1 MSTRFDLTP
10 DRRSSESIKWRVYD
24 EDVIPMWIADMDFR
38 CSDAILKAMHERV
51 DHGVF
56 GYPQEPPELIDLV
69 VERLER
75 RYRWKVN
82 PEEIMAIPGIVTA
95 LNLVSHAAKTPD
107 SEVIML
113 TPIYPPFL
121 SAPRDAGMKKVE
133 VELVRRP
140 DGYYEI
146 DFDAF
151 EAAITPQT
159 RIFLLCNPHNPVG
172 RVFTKEELNRLADI
186 CLRHDVLICADEIHS
201 DLLFDKNRHYPL
213 AALHSEYAHKTVT
226 LFSPSKTFNIA
237 GLECSFAVVQ
247 NPELRKKLQRAG
259 EGMSGWVNVMGLTA
273 ASAAYLSG
281 QPWLDEALTYMQKN
295 RDILVDFV
303 RRDLP
308 GVEIYPPEGTYLA
321 WLDCRKANLPENPYE
336 FFLHKARVAF
346 NNGATF
352 GKGGEG
358 FIRLNFGCSRATL
371 EEALNRMARAMRE
384 IS

>member
-1 MSTRFDLTP
+1 MPTQFDLTP

-24 EDVIPMWIADMDFR
+24 EDVIPMWIADMDYR
-38 CSDAILKAMHERV
+38 CSDAILKALHERV

-69 VERLER
+69 VERLDK

-82 PEEIMAIPGIVTA
+82 PEEIMVIPGIVTA
-95 LNLVSHAAKTPD
+95 LNLVSHAVKTPGG
-107 SEVIML
+107 EAIML

-133 VELVRRP
+133 VELVRRN

-186 CLRHDVLICADEIHS
+186 CLRHEVLICADEIHS
-201 DLLFDKNRHYPL
+201 DLLFDRNRHYPL
-213 AALHSEYAHKTVT
+213 AALHPEYAQKTVT

-247 NPELRKKLQRAG
+247 NPDLRKKLQHAG

-273 ASAAYLSG
+273 ALAAYQFG
-281 QPWLDEALTYMQKN
+281 QPWLDEALIYMQKN
-295 RDILVDFV
+295 RDVLVDFV
-303 RRDLP
+303 RHELP
-308 GVEIYPPEGTYLA
+308 GIEMYPPEGTYLA
-321 WLDCRKANLPENPYE
+321 WLDCRKANLPGNPYE

-346 NNGATF
+346 SNGATF

-371 EEALNRMARAMRE
+371 EEALKRMAMAMRE